1 MRTVIVL
8 VGGKGQRFRKL
19 LEDIPKP
26 LIKVHTRSQLFW
38 ACKGAH
44 LSYGPNKFIFAT
56 RSGLVERISE
66 ELMSFEFLDEFEVVD
81 VGESTLGPA
90 HTLKLALD
98 RTKNSLED
106 SQIVVIDN
114 DCFNLLRITL
124 DSTSFPFVTL
134 TESNNPQHCFVELAP
149 NSDVVRFHEK
159 ERVGKTAVSG
169 NYGFV
174 YSSQVQNSLT
184 DLLASVKS
192 DREPYLSDLMAQL
205 LKQNPIKA
213 FEVNEYYSLGT
224 PSEIAVIGNGII
236 DYAEM

>member
-1 MRTVIVL
+1 
-8 VGGKGQRFRKL
+8 
-19 LEDIPKP
+19 
-26 LIKVHTRSQLFW
+26 
-38 ACKGAH
+38 
-44 LSYGPNKFIFAT
+44 
-56 RSGLVERISE
+56 
-66 ELMSFEFLDEFEVVD
+66 
-81 VGESTLGPA
+81 
-90 HTLKLALD
+90 LAL
-98 RTKNSLED
+98 
-106 SQIVVIDN
+106 
-114 DCFNLLRITL
+114 
-124 DSTSFPFVTL
+124 
-134 TESNNPQHCFVELAP
+134 